1 MTDKMIERL
10 LESLE
15 DTCFPI
21 QLDWSNK
28 ELYIEGFRHALQ
40 NTGLQLIETTVVEP
54 E

>member
-1 MTDKMIERL
+1 MTDKMIERF

-15 DTCFPI
+15 DSEFPI
-21 QLDWSNK
+21 QVNWNNK

-40 NTGLQLIETTVVEP
+40 NTGLQLVEAGVSL